1 MSIVQENSPKSSYRK
16 FFESL
21 DEWFQYK
28 NKGKWIE
35 DMKGSISLTA
45 SIIATMTFSLA
56 TNPPG
61 GVVQASLDDV
71 DRRCLTS
78 NVTGIRLCVGEA
90 LLGSLDHN
98 GYLPFLVCNT
108 ICFIAA
114 LSVIFLLVSGISM
127 DNTFTIWLLSTCMSF
142 TLTFLALTYM
152 FAAIMITP
160 NSIWRS
166 YENVFAIGLIVWTSI
181 VVIVHGF
188 HILHLFVRRYKY
200 ATNDE

>member
-1 MSIVQENSPKSSYRK
+1 MSIVQENPPKSSFRK
-16 FFESL
+16 FFQSL
-21 DEWFQYK
+21 DEWFEYK
-28 NKGKWIE
+28 HKDKWIE

-71 DRRCLTS
+71 NRRCLTS
-78 NVTGIRLCVGEA
+78 NVTGVRLCVAEA
-90 LLGSLDHN
+90 VLGSIASD
-98 GYLPFLVCNT
+98 GYVPFLVCNT

-114 LSVIFLLVSGISM
+114 LSVIFLLVSGIPM
-127 DNTFTIWLLSTCMSF
+127 DNTFTIWLLSTSMCF

-160 NSIWRS
+160 NSIWSS
-166 YENVFAIGLIVWTSI
+166 YANVFAVLLIVWISI

-188 HILHLFVRRYKY
+188 HILRFFVRHYYKCY
-200 ATNDE
+200 K